1 MPKFLTDLQMK
12 MSGTTEA
19 TLFGGAG
26 GDRAQE
32 KLHKIGRNINLGR
45 FICNILGL
53 LTKLT
58 FLTMF

>member
-1 MPKFLTDLQMK
+1 
-12 MSGTTEA
+12 MSGLTEA
-19 TLFGGAG
+19 TLLGRAG

-32 KLHKIGRNINLGR
+32 KLHKIGRRINLGR

-58 FLTMF
+58 FLTVF

>member
-1 MPKFLTDLQMK
+1 MK

-45 FICNILGL
+45 HDIF
-53 LTKLT
+53 
-58 FLTMF
+58 TMLSLPI